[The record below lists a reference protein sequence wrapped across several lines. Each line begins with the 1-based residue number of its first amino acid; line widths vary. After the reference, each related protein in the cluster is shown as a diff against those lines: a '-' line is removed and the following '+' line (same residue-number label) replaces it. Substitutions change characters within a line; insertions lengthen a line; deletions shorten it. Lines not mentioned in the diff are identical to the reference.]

1 MNRKRNLFEELK
13 TGINEARQHSRGHV
27 KLKTRKIKEPD
38 IKSIR
43 EKFGI
48 RQEEFAAL
56 IGVSVRTL
64 QNWEQGHRHPTGA
77 ARALFKIVEKNPKAA
92 IDALHS

>member
-1 MNRKRNLFEELK
+1 MNKKRNLFEELK
-13 TGINEARQHSRGHV
+13 SGIYEARQHDRGRI
-27 KLKTRKIKEPD
+27 KLKTRIIHEPD

-48 RQEEFAAL
+48 QQEDFAAL

-92 IDALHS
+92 IEALHG

>member
-1 MNRKRNLFEELK
+1 MSKKRNLFEELK
-13 TGINEARQHSRGHV
+13 AGIHEARQHDRGRN
-27 KLKTRKIKEPD
+27 KLKSRTIREPD
-38 IKSIR
+38 IRSIR

-48 RQEEFAAL
+48 QQDEFAEL

-64 QNWEQGHRHPTGA
+64 QNWEQGHRRPTGA

-92 IDALHS
+92 IAALHG

>member
-1 MNRKRNLFEELK
+1 MSRKRNLFEELK
-13 TGINEARQHSRGHV
+13 SGIKDARQYDSGRK
-27 KLKTRKIKEPD
+27 KLKSRTISAPD
-38 IKSIR
+38 IKAIR
-43 EKFGI
+43 EQFGI
-48 RQEEFAAL
+48 QQEEFAAL